1 MVIFNAFKISFKIL
15 IFSLFFNFFFA
26 IFLYFF
32 GKNKKKIKNGLEVF
46 LTLPIFLPPSIVGY
60 IVIILLGRNSFLNRY
75 LLSYFDLN
83 FIFNIKGAILAAIL
97 VSFPIMYQN
106 IKIAFDSIEKSYI
119 ETGLC
124 LGLTPLQMLR
134 HIYIPMSYKK
144 IFCAIV
150 LSVGRAFGEFGAT
163 ILIAGNIP
171 NRTQTLPLALYSS
184 IESGDIL
191 TANKILIISLIFSC
205 LLLSIYTFITQ
216 KKS

>member
-26 IFLYFF
+26 IFFYFF
-32 GKNKKKIKNGLEVF
+32 GKNRKKIKSGLEIF
-46 LTLPIFLPPSIVGY
+46 FTLPIFLPPSIVGY
-60 IVIILLGRNSFLNRY
+60 IVIILLGRNSFLNKY

-83 FIFNIKGAILAAIL
+83 FIFNIKGAILAAVL

-119 ETGLC
+119 ETGFC

-134 HIYIPMSYKK
+134 YIYIPMSYKK

-191 TANKILIISLIFSC
+191 TANKILIISLIFSS
-205 LLLSIYTFITQ
+205 LLLSLYTFVTQ